1 MDLWREYFG
10 PSAVIFGVDI
20 DESCRAIPQRSGQIR
35 IGSQVDRRFM
45 KSVVDEMGGLDI
57 VIDDGSHINQ
67 HVIESFQILFPHLS
81 RRGFYWI
88 EDLHTSYWPRW
99 GGRFPTS
106 RVVHQLSAEP
116 YR

>member
-1 MDLWREYFG
+1 
-10 PSAVIFGVDI
+10 
-20 DESCRAIPQRSGQIR
+20 
-35 IGSQVDRRFM
+35 M